1 MTTAT
6 VRITTSTRE
15 QLRELA
21 EQTGKSMQAL
31 MAEAVAAYRRRVPSE
46 GRQAA
51 GRRGEVGHG
60 QEKLAASAELYTEV
74 YSEDEDL
81 RSLTDAALSGWPEIP
96 RLQPQSP

>member
-31 MAEAVAAYRRRVPSE
+31 MGEAVAAYRRRLPGKSHPPATSPVDE
-46 GRQAA
+46 
-51 GRRGEVGHG
+51 RRRRLTRYATWDE
-60 QEKLAASAELYTEV
+60 EDLTEFKEALAAQRTIDDELW
-74 YSEDEDL
+74 
-81 RSLTDAALSGWPEIP
+81 R
-96 RLQPQSP
+96 

>member
-21 EQTGKSMQAL
+21 EQTGKSMQVL
-31 MAEAVAAYRRRVPSE
+31 MGEAVAAYRRRIP
-46 GRQAA
+46 GA
-51 GRRGEVGHG
+51 GAQVSDRRSEVGLN
-60 QEKLAASAELYTEV
+60 QESLEVSAQFYAEV

-81 RSLTDAALSGWPEIP
+81 RSLTDAALTGWPE
-96 RLQPQSP
+96 

>member
-21 EQTGKSMQAL
+21 EQTGKSMQVL
-31 MAEAVAAYRRRVPSE
+31 MAEAVAAYRRRWPRAS
-46 GRQAA
+46 
-51 GRRGEVGHG
+51 
-60 QEKLAASAELYTEV
+60 LDASAELYTEV

-81 RSLTDAALSGWPEIP
+81 QSLTDAALSGWPN
-96 RLQPQSP
+96 

>member
-31 MAEAVAAYRRRVPSE
+31 MGEAVAAYRRRLPGKVAQVRRNEIDLAEAYEILAEDQE
-46 GRQAA
+46 GNDVEIFFSAQAEA
-51 GRRGEVGHG
+51 VG
-60 QEKLAASAELYTEV
+60 
-74 YSEDEDL
+74 D
-81 RSLTDAALSGWPEIP
+81 
-96 RLQPQSP
+96 